1 MHEVVGVS
9 FKEKGRVTYFLT
21 DNKKL
26 KKNITVIVETER
38 GLQFGKVVTDTIELK
53 DNKTNLKSVIRI
65 ASKEDYNQH
74 KKNLIDSKKALKKA
88 KELVKKLQLDMYL
101 IDANYTFNRDQLV
114 FQFFA
119 DNRIDFRNLAKSLA
133 NIYKTRIELRQ
144 VGVRDKAREIG
155 GIGQCGRCLCCT
167 KFLKDFESVSINMA
181 KNQDISLNPNKI
193 NGICGRLM
201 CCLKYENECYKE
213 CRKQLPKIGE
223 MVKTEQGEGK
233 VVETNILNKTYIV
246 DVPKYG
252 RITKEVNDGCCK

>member
-21 DNKKL
+21 DNKKF

-201 CCLKYENECYKE
+201 CCLKYENECYNE

-233 VVETNILNKTYIV
+233 VVETNILNKTYVV